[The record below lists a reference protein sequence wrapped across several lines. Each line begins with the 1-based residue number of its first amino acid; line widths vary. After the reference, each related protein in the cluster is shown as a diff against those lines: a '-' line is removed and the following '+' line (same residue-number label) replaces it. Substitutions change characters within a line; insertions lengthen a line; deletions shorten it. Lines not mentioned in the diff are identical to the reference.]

1 MFNRLALLLVICLIH
16 PVNTLALSA
25 KSAILIDG
33 HTGRVL
39 MEQNAR
45 ERMGMASTTKIMT
58 ALIALEEGDLNSE
71 VEISYFAAGMI
82 GSSMYLKSGEKI
94 TLLDLIYGLML
105 NSGNDAAA
113 AIAEHIGKDME
124 TFADLMTQKAKSF
137 GLNDTSFA
145 NSHGLDADNHY
156 TTAYDLAQIT
166 RRALEIPLFAQ
177 IAATKAITIG
187 MGENAR
193 TLVNHNKMLSL
204 YKGATGVK
212 TGFTKKCGRCLVS
225 SATRDCLKL
234 IAVTLNAPDDW
245 NDHKQMLDYGFAN
258 YKWKSP
264 VKKGDYMKAVPLMGA
279 EYDKILL
286 YAGEGVELAAKSGD
300 VIKVVYDVPN
310 FVQAP
315 VFNGQRIGSAQVLL
329 SGKVIKTINL
339 IAAED
344 IAPTNED
351 RYKKTYF
358 YIFRE
363 LYRLFR

>member
-1 MFNRLALLLVICLIH
+1 M
-16 PVNTLALSA
+16 
-25 KSAILIDG
+25 
-33 HTGRVL
+33 
-39 MEQNAR
+39 R
-45 ERMGMASTTKIMT
+45 EVS
-58 ALIALEEGDLNSE
+58 
-71 VEISYFAAGMI
+71 
-82 GSSMYLKSGEKI
+82 
-94 TLLDLIYGLML
+94 
-105 NSGNDAAA
+105 
-113 AIAEHIGKDME
+113 
-124 TFADLMTQKAKSF
+124 
-137 GLNDTSFA
+137 
-145 NSHGLDADNHY
+145 
-156 TTAYDLAQIT
+156 
-166 RRALEIPLFAQ
+166 
-177 IAATKAITIG
+177 
-187 MGENAR
+187 
-193 TLVNHNKMLSL
+193 
-204 YKGATGVK
+204 
-212 TGFTKKCGRCLVS
+212 VS

-258 YKWKSP
+258 YKWKRP

-358 YIFRE
+358 YISGNFSGCLDKNKKGITVVKWMKCVFRNIFPFAAYHHE
-363 LYRLFR
+363 EKRRN